1 MSRLLWYTAIYLVAG
16 WGWTFAR
23 ATVCWMFQVA
33 RLIKH
38 GKTDK
43 AEEIVNMNFIV
54 DLAKD
59 AAVYDEWNKRWP
71 WAHKIMDTGIGLLF
85 GWPIIL
91 LLLETSFIPRIKLYV
106 KSILDEEKES

>member
-16 WGWTFAR
+16 WAWTFAR
-23 ATVCWMFQVA
+23 ATWCWMSQVA

-43 AEEIVNMNFIV
+43 ADELISKDFLI

-59 AAVYDEWNKRWP
+59 AAANDNLDERWP
-71 WAHKIMDTGIGLLF
+71 LARKIMGNNIGIIF
-85 GWPIIL
+85 GWPFIL

-106 KSILDEEKES
+106 KNILDEEKES